1 VTRDAFPTPG
11 STEAGQAILS
21 AARGIVAAAAAQD
34 ARFGAAELVT
44 IGWATVDVDRAE
56 RELGQAL
63 GVSLDARPAP
73 RARRLGAT
81 TRIAHPFGPSP
92 ALVLLEPDT
101 EGLLAALLA
110 RHGEG
115 VVLAVVRA
123 GGLHELTLTTDPGG
137 RPPTVVSGRPPSA
150 AG

>member
-1 VTRDAFPTPG
+1 VTTGEAPTPA
-11 STEAGQAILS
+11 STEAGQAILA
-21 AARGIVAAAAAQD
+21 AARDIVAAAAAED
-34 ARFGAAELVT
+34 ARFDGAKLAT
-44 IGWATVDVDRAE
+44 IGWATVDLDRAE

-137 RPPTVVSGRPPSA
+137 RPPTVVSVHPPSA
-150 AG
+150 VG

>member
-1 VTRDAFPTPG
+1 VTPDAGSTPA
-11 STEAGQAILS
+11 STEAGEAILA
-21 AARGIVAAAAAQD
+21 AARGIVAAAAAED
-34 ARFGAAELVT
+34 ARFAGAELWT
-44 IGWATVDVDRAE
+44 IGWATVDLDRAE
-56 RELGQAL
+56 RELGQVL
-63 GVSLDARPAP
+63 GVSLDARPAA

-81 TRIAHPFGPSP
+81 TRISHPFGQRP
-92 ALVLLEPDT
+92 ALLLLEPDT

-123 GGLHELTLTTDPGG
+123 GGLHRLTLTTDPGE
-137 RPPTVVSGRPPSA
+137 RPPTVISGRQPSA